1 MIPKIT
7 LETVS
12 REDIERI
19 NLWLED
25 GEISDSWYG
34 LDGDGN
40 AVHIGYSPSHLVS
53 DADLPTLAGIQNSSR
68 RIFSLYSNDQG
79 HIGEGQLV
87 IEWALQEAQL
97 FILIGRKDLWHHHYG
112 TSALISLLD
121 EAFRNLQLH
130 RVWVDVPDYNVH
142 ALTMFNH
149 IGFVLEGHMRS
160 THKKNQSWYDSSA
173 MGLLQDEYPRRRARV
188 MES

>member
-40 AVHIGYSPSHLVS
+40 AVHIG
-53 DADLPTLAGIQNSSR
+53 
-68 RIFSLYSNDQG
+68 
-79 HIGEGQLV
+79 
-87 IEWALQEAQL
+87 
-97 FILIGRKDLWHHHYG
+97 
-112 TSALISLLD
+112 
-121 EAFRNLQLH
+121 
-130 RVWVDVPDYNVH
+130 
-142 ALTMFNH
+142 
-149 IGFVLEGHMRS
+149 
-160 THKKNQSWYDSSA
+160 
-173 MGLLQDEYPRRRARV
+173 
-188 MES
+188 